1 MASGG
6 VKYISRI
13 DSYEGDS
20 TSRKQENW
28 AVRNRGASDFEIND
42 VVALWAVICILNGKA
57 EIVDDGYR
65 SYEEAK
71 AAWGDAA

>member
-1 MASGG
+1 MASSGK
-6 VKYISRI
+6 KYILRI

-28 AVRNRGASDFEIND
+28 AVGNHGAPAFELND
-42 VVALWAVICILNGKA
+42 GVALWAVIRILNGKA

-65 SYEEAK
+65 SFKEVK
-71 AAWGDAA
+71 AAWREAT

>member
-1 MASGG
+1 MPLKDK
-6 VKYISRI
+6 KYILRI

-20 TSRKQENW
+20 PSRKQENW
-28 AVRNRGASDFEIND
+28 AVANHRSPDLRLND
-42 VVALWAVICILNGKA
+42 GIALWAVISILNGKA

-71 AAWGDAA
+71 AAWSDAA